1 MNAFFDRFKP
11 HLELLGRVLIAF
23 IFVGA
28 GWSKIGGY
36 EATAG
41 YMQSMGVPGGLLP
54 LVIALELGGGLAI
67 IFGFLTR
74 LAALGLAVFSILS
87 AVLFHANFGDQTQ
100 QILFLKNIA
109 MAGGFLF
116 LVANGA
122 GRYSLDA
129 KLFKST

>member
-1 MNAFFDRFKP
+1 MNAFFDCFKP